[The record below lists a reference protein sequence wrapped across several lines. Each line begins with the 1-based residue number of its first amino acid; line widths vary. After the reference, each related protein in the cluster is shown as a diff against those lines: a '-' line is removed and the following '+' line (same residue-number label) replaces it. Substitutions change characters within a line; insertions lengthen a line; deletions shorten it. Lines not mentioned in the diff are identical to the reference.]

1 MKEPTTARELQE
13 HMLWT
18 YYGLRVGLAAIG
30 IALPILVLVVGGVLH
45 DVWLEPSISAYY
57 HTKPKLLW
65 FTTRDIF
72 VGGLLAVAACLYL
85 YKGFSNKEN
94 IALNL
99 AGVFAALV
107 ALLPTAAADQPRGL
121 ISTLHMASAVSFFLC
136 IAYVSLARSGD
147 TLPLVVSEH
156 RRRRYERLY
165 KSTGWAMIAS
175 PAAAVV
181 LSLAFKSSRRVDTLT
196 FWVEALAVWSFAAY
210 WIIKTGEMRES
221 TAERRALDAELKR
234 DVVAP
239 VPEMA
244 VDGSRA
250 QRRKARRVEGIVPA
264 SQPAATP

>member
-1 MKEPTTARELQE
+1 MKEPKSPSELQE

-30 IALPILVLVVGGVLH
+30 IALPILVVVAGGVLH
-45 DVWLEPSISAYY
+45 GVWLEPSISQYY
-57 HTKPKLLW
+57 HTELKLLW
-65 FTTRDIF
+65 LTTRDIF

-85 YKGFSNKEN
+85 YKGYSNKEN

-107 ALLPTAAADQPRGL
+107 ALLPTAAAGHASGV
-121 ISTLHMASAVSFFLC
+121 ISKLHGTSAVLFFLC
-136 IAYVSLARSGD
+136 IAYVSLARSRD
-147 TLPLVVSEH
+147 TLPLLTLGK
-156 RRRRYERLY
+156 RRRYERLY
-165 KSTGWAMIAS
+165 KSTGWAMIVS

-181 LSLAFKSSRRVDTLT
+181 LSLAFTPGTGVNTVR

-239 VPEMA
+239 VSE
-244 VDGSRA
+244 VT
-250 QRRKARRVEGIVPA
+250 VEGDREPRTARAVEGVVPA
-264 SQPAATP
+264 SPTATL